1 MQEVLDFLKLSVL
14 NDDSLKNVVLVFD
27 SMSIRSEIVYD
38 KNTDKYWGY

>member
-27 SMSIRSEIVYD
+27 SMSIRSEVVYD
-38 KNTDKYWGY
+38 KNTDK